1 MSYPRGHRIPD
12 MRAPTDSSHARDA
25 ERPVVRQ
32 VRDPDDPEALGP
44 PISWLGLPDVA
55 VARRRTQ
62 RVLLVAQVLGSL
74 GVGAA
79 PSIGVLLAQEVT
91 RSESWAGV
99 ARASTTIGA
108 ALLALPLGMLA
119 ARQGRRRSLSLAWA
133 VASAGAAVLVLAAAT
148 TSVVLLVVG
157 MMALGAGS
165 AAGMQSRFA
174 ATDLALPARRAR
186 SLSMVVWVGTLGAVI
201 GPNLGVPGKSVES
214 RTGLPPLS
222 GAFLIGAVLLGAT
235 ALVVWV
241 FMRPDPLLLAAHHT
255 DRGADLASALTPALA
270 LVSATTPATTP
281 AFTPARTG
289 VRAALGEIRQV
300 PAARFALTALVLAHV
315 AMVSVMTMTPV
326 SLARHGQSIT
336 IVGITISVHVLGMYA
351 FAPLA
356 GAAADRYGRMPVILA
371 GQAVL
376 GLSAILNVM
385 ASGST
390 TAVMVGLFLLG
401 LGWSI
406 VTVPAAAL
414 LSQSV
419 PAPSRPF
426 VQGAGDSA
434 MNAAA
439 AIGAITSGALMV
451 TFGFSGLAAI
461 AGVLVL
467 PVLWMARRQTR

>member
-1 MSYPRGHRIPD
+1 

-25 ERPVVRQ
+25 ERPVVWQ
-32 VRDPDDPEALGP
+32 VRDPDDPEAPGP
-44 PISWLGLPDVA
+44 PVSWLGLPDVA

-255 DRGADLASALTPALA
+255 GGGAAFTQA
-270 LVSATTPATTP
+270 ATQA
-281 AFTPARTG
+281 ATPARTG

-376 GLSAILNVM
+376 GLSAIVNVM

-390 TAVMVGLFLLG
+390 TGVMVGLFLLG

>member
-1 MSYPRGHRIPD
+1 
-12 MRAPTDSSHARDA
+12 
-25 ERPVVRQ
+25 
-32 VRDPDDPEALGP
+32 
-44 PISWLGLPDVA
+44 
-55 VARRRTQ
+55 
-62 RVLLVAQVLGSL
+62 
-74 GVGAA
+74 
-79 PSIGVLLAQEVT
+79 
-91 RSESWAGV
+91 
-99 ARASTTIGA
+99 
-108 ALLALPLGMLA
+108 
-119 ARQGRRRSLSLAWA
+119 
-133 VASAGAAVLVLAAAT
+133 
-148 TSVVLLVVG
+148 
-157 MMALGAGS
+157 
-165 AAGMQSRFA
+165 
-174 ATDLALPARRAR
+174 
-186 SLSMVVWVGTLGAVI
+186 
-201 GPNLGVPGKSVES
+201 
-214 RTGLPPLS
+214 
-222 GAFLIGAVLLGAT
+222 
-235 ALVVWV
+235 
-241 FMRPDPLLLAAHHT
+241 
-255 DRGADLASALTPALA
+255 
-270 LVSATTPATTP
+270 
-281 AFTPARTG
+281 
-289 VRAALGEIRQV
+289 
-300 PAARFALTALVLAHV
+300 
-315 AMVSVMTMTPV
+315 MVSVMTMTPV

-376 GLSAILNVM
+376 GLSAIVNVM

-390 TAVMVGLFLLG
+390 TGVMVGLFLLG

>member
-1 MSYPRGHRIPD
+1 MTGSTPSSLVTYPQGHKIRAMS
-12 MRAPTDSSHARDA
+12 ATTDGCQACDVESPATADPAGRDA
-25 ERPVVRQ
+25 
-32 VRDPDDPEALGP
+32 PEALAP
-44 PISWLGLPDVA
+44 PVSWLERPDVV
-55 VARRRTQ
+55 VAQRRTVK
-62 RVLLVAQVLGSL
+62 VLLVAQVLGSL
-74 GVGAA
+74 GIGAA

-119 ARQGRRRSLSLAWA
+119 ARHGRRRSLSLAWA
-133 VASAGAAVLVLAAAT
+133 VASAGAALLVLAAT
-148 TSVVLLVVG
+148 TASVALLVVG

-174 ATDLALPARRAR
+174 ATDLAVPARRAR
-186 SLSMVVWVGTLGAVI
+186 SLSMVVWVGTLGAVL

-214 RTGLPPLS
+214 RLGLAPLS
-222 GAFLIGAVLLGAT
+222 GAFVIGAVLLAVT
-235 ALVVWV
+235 ALTVWLL
-241 FMRPDPLLLAAHHT
+241 MRPDPLLVAVRHT
-255 DRGADLASALTPALA
+255 DTPASAPT
-270 LVSATTPATTP
+270 V
-281 AFTPARTG
+281 ARTG
-289 VRAALGEIRQV
+289 VRVALREVRQA

-326 SLARHGQSIT
+326 SLARHGQTIT
-336 IVGITISVHVLGMYA
+336 VVGITISVHVLGMYA
-351 FAPLA
+351 FAPIV
-356 GAAADRYGRMPVILA
+356 GAATDRYGRRPVILT
-371 GQAVL
+371 GQVVL
-376 GLSAILNVM
+376 GLSAILNVVASTSTM
-385 ASGST
+385 A
-390 TAVMVGLFLLG
+390 VVVGLFLLG

-426 VQGAGDSA
+426 VQGLGDSA

-439 AIGAITSGALMV
+439 AVGAITSGALMA
-451 TFGFSGLAAI
+451 TLGFSGLAAV

-467 PVLWMARRQTR
+467 PIVWMARRRTG